1 MTKLV
6 GEKVRIRIWIGEGD
20 RYGDKL
26 LYVLA
31 KRLRHPRNWT
41 RIAVV
46 SIILLAAVPP
56 VGHSPAEA
64 RGNRFARGSG
74 EKGFD
79 GKAGPWLAEARLVS
93 PKERGEQAR
102 SAGKTGEPAPPTYRL
117 LFSLAEIR
125 PKTPFPLARW
135 RGTVEIERP
144 DGETLRVGL
153 KPLDGSMGAELALEK
168 PGPYRFL
175 VMIEEGGRN
184 EAVSFSHT
192 VR

>member
-1 MTKLV
+1 MTKLA
-6 GEKVRIRIWIGEGD
+6 GEKVRIRIRIGEGD

-26 LYVLA
+26 LNVLA

-46 SIILLAAVPP
+46 LIILLAAGPA

-125 PKTPFPLARW
+125 PGMRFVDGLRDLPGRCARKAVTIPAQPAW
-135 RGTVEIERP
+135 SDKIVRAACDE
-144 DGETLRVGL
+144 
-153 KPLDGSMGAELALEK
+153 GA
-168 PGPYRFL
+168 G
-175 VMIEEGGRN
+175 
-184 EAVSFSHT
+184 
-192 VR
+192 